1 LQGYVKIEAMKLY
14 NSLTRK
20 VEDFSPLNT
29 ELVTMYACGPTVY
42 DYAHIGNFRT
52 YTLSDFINRIL
63 LFNGNRVK
71 FIMNLTDVGHMTGD
85 NLGDADTGEDRMEKS
100 VAKEGRTAIEIAN
113 FYAQKFIQDYDKMN
127 FIRPEKFT
135 RATEY
140 IEEQIRL
147 VKILEEKGFTY
158 TTSDGVYFDTSKFE
172 SYGQLSGYTTDNV
185 MEGAR
190 VEVNPEKKHPTDF
203 ALWKLSPT
211 NVKRSQEWASPWGI
225 GFPGWHLE
233 CSAMSLAELG
243 NTLDIH
249 VGGEDLRMTHHQ
261 NEIAQS
267 ESATGKKFVRYW
279 IHGAHMMVD
288 GGRMGKSLGNAYT
301 LTDIEKKGFDPMVL
315 RYFFMTSQYR
325 SKLNF
330 TWDALQSAQN
340 ALRRLYELARG
351 YKKDSSVKPS
361 KEFIRKFGD
370 KINDDLNLPEALAV
384 VWEMIKSEMEEPEK
398 LATLLKMDSVLGLKI
413 EEHLAYDTPQK
424 VLDVAKMRSEYRK
437 AGIWDKADLARKQI
451 LEMGYEVEDLPDGK
465 FKIKRKM

>member
-1 LQGYVKIEAMKLY
+1 
-14 NSLTRK
+14 
-20 VEDFSPLNT
+20 
-29 ELVTMYACGPTVY
+29 
-42 DYAHIGNFRT
+42 
-52 YTLSDFINRIL
+52 
-63 LFNGNRVK
+63 
-71 FIMNLTDVGHMTGD
+71 
-85 NLGDADTGEDRMEKS
+85 
-100 VAKEGRTAIEIAN
+100 
-113 FYAQKFIQDYDKMN
+113 
-127 FIRPEKFT
+127 
-135 RATEY
+135 
-140 IEEQIRL
+140 
-147 VKILEEKGFTY
+147 
-158 TTSDGVYFDTSKFE
+158 
-172 SYGQLSGYTTDNV
+172 
-185 MEGAR
+185 
-190 VEVNPEKKHPTDF
+190 
-203 ALWKLSPT
+203 
-211 NVKRSQEWASPWGI
+211 
-225 GFPGWHLE
+225 
-233 CSAMSLAELG
+233 
-243 NTLDIH
+243 
-249 VGGEDLRMTHHQ
+249 
-261 NEIAQS
+261 
-267 ESATGKKFVRYW
+267 
-279 IHGAHMMVD
+279 MMVD

-361 KEFIRKFGD
+361 KEFIKKFGD